1 MGGSFY
7 WRFSRDCRVT
17 RAKPSDSRDVEKTGS
32 RENKTREVWGKGKCA
47 FSLLSYQGVICISF
61 HIAEHYS
68 LGAWNRLF
76 VL

>member
-1 MGGSFY
+1 MG
-7 WRFSRDCRVT
+7 
-17 RAKPSDSRDVEKTGS
+17 K
-32 RENKTREVWGKGKCA
+32 RELR
-47 FSLLSYQGVICISF
+47 LLSPQLPRVICISF